1 MSDGDDDGDGGS
13 GCSSYSLKLHAPSGQ
28 EIDNEFGDDIS
39 MEDVSYDDHHDHR
52 DEELSKMVERRLMEE
67 QEVGARNGNN
77 VFILDEATAILEAM
91 EKVNQ

>member
-39 MEDVSYDDHHDHR
+39 MEDVSYDDHHDPMRSYEIYDDH
-52 DEELSKMVERRLMEE
+52 MM
-67 QEVGARNGNN
+67 
-77 VFILDEATAILEAM
+77 II
-91 EKVNQ
+91 